1 MVKLVL
7 LRHGESLWNKK
18 KIFTGWVDIA
28 LSRKGMRQAKRAGR
42 LMAKRGF
49 TFDLAYT
56 SVLNRAVKTLWLALE
71 EMNLEWLPIIN
82 AWQLNERHYGGL
94 QGLNKVAMA
103 KKYGAEQVHLWRR
116 SYSLRPPLLAKNSVY
131 NVAHDPRYQLYG
143 LTKVP
148 LAESLAD
155 TYRRV
160 LPYWKKIIE
169 PKIIAG
175 QKIIISAHGNSLR
188 ALVKYLDNI
197 SNRDIPNLEI
207 PVGRPLIYE
216 FNIKQQTLVK
226 KRSYYL
232 K

>member
-18 KIFTGWVDIA
+18 KIFTGWVDID
-28 LSRKGMRQAKRAGR
+28 LSRRGMREARRTGR
-42 LMAKRGF
+42 LLKKHHF
-49 TFDLAYT
+49 NFDLAYT
-56 SVLNRAVKTLWLALE
+56 SVLKRAVRTLWLALD
-71 EMNLEWLPIIN
+71 EMDLLWLPVVN

-103 KKYGAEQVHLWRR
+103 KKYGAQQVHLWRR
-116 SYSLRPPLLAKNSVY
+116 SYSLRPPLLPKTSPWDISRDRRYKLFGLKQV
-131 NVAHDPRYQLYG
+131 PR
-143 LTKVP
+143 T
-148 LAESLAD
+148 ESLAD
-155 TYRRV
+155 TYKRV
-160 LPYWKKIIE
+160 LPYWRQEIE

-175 QKIIISAHGNSLR
+175 QNIIISAHGNSLR

-216 FNIKQQTLVK
+216 FNVKQSQLVK
-226 KRSYYL
+226 KSSYYL